1 MYPNSPILSPAGGI
15 GTDTH
20 PVKNDA
26 PNRINDITI
35 ITRANFF
42 GFIFSGTQ
50 NIFLYLILGKK
61 LLLETKSKSYN
72 KIKYWA
78 LFYN

>member
-1 MYPNSPILSPAGGI
+1 MYPNSPTLSPAGGI

-35 ITRANFF
+35 ITRANFL
-42 GFIFSGTQ
+42 GFI
-50 NIFLYLILGKK
+50 L
-61 LLLETKSKSYN
+61 KSALPYRYKSEHQQ
-72 KIKYWA
+72 
-78 LFYN
+78 